1 MSSDF
6 DRMFRRASGGYRLH
20 PKMAAH
26 MWRPGQSG
34 NPSGANGAL
43 RREQKGGGQA
53 TERRNDPSPGALRMR
68 RFRQRRKQGDVSVEM
83 ELYQAGIERLI
94 ELGWLRKD
102 NRGNRKAVTEAFLKF
117 AGRAFNMG
125 VGPASRVL

>member
-20 PKMAAH
+20 PKMVPH

-34 NPSGANGAL
+34 NPTGANGAV
-43 RREQKGGGQA
+43 RRAREGAEQAAEQ
-53 TERRNDPSPGALRMR
+53 RNNPSPGTLRSR
-68 RFRQRRKQGDVSVEM
+68 RFRQRRKQGDTSVQL
-83 ELYQAGIERLI
+83 ELYRAGIERLI
-94 ELGWLRKD
+94 ELGWLREID
-102 NRGNRKAVTEAFLKF
+102 RGNSKAVTEAFLNF

-125 VGPASRVL
+125 VEPTSRVP